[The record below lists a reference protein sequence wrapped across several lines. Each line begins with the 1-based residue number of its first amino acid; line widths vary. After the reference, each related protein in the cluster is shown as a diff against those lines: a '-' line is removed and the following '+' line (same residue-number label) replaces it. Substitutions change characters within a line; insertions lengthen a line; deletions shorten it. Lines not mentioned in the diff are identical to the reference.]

1 MKDVIRIASKGSA
14 VIMREMLIVIRSKCE
29 ESIPVARKVVSII
42 RVAESSLRVTLLFS
56 ISLTQHSRPRSE

>member
-1 MKDVIRIASKGSA
+1 
-14 VIMREMLIVIRSKCE
+14 MRETLIVIRSKCE
-29 ESIPVARKVVSII
+29 ESIPVERKVVSII